1 MPTIVVVLVIIYFI
15 REQFS
20 FGTVGR
26 LEYIIIPIFALY
38 QFLAVFKAT
47 QMDFVLLAIIA
58 IISILISRFQA
69 NGSRVRI
76 EKVATYWIDNDQ
88 GEQPIYKKQV
98 TSQGGRR
105 YLLGWGAIVLIQI
118 ILELFFGH
126 EVLNGGQIWGE
137 VFKEIISDMFAW
149 VRLGDAGQGSWY
161 IWALTGISSASYTYW
176 MARKS
181 PAFRSV
187 ILKES
192 HTVDYEEEK

>member
-76 EKVATYWIDNDQ
+76 KKLRLIGLIMIKVNNRFIKN
-88 GEQPIYKKQV
+88 
-98 TSQGGRR
+98 R
-105 YLLGWGAIVLIQI
+105 LLPKAV
-118 ILELFFGH
+118 
-126 EVLNGGQIWGE
+126 
-137 VFKEIISDMFAW
+137 
-149 VRLGDAGQGSWY
+149 
-161 IWALTGISSASYTYW
+161 
-176 MARKS
+176 
-181 PAFRSV
+181 
-187 ILKES
+187 
-192 HTVDYEEEK
+192 VDIF